1 MEEVDLK
8 RVSAL
13 LEEKIILVG
22 DNIYQLRKKHNVSQQ
37 TLAYCI
43 DADRCTISELE
54 RGSKTNVTVYTLMK
68 IADAFEINIDVLFVA
83 PP

>member
-1 MEEVDLK
+1 MEEIDLK
-8 RVSAL
+8 RVSVL

-22 DNIYQLRKKHNVSQQ
+22 ENIYQLRKKLDISQQ

-54 RGSKTNVTVYTLMK
+54 RGSKTNVTVYTLIK
-68 IADAFEINIDVLFVA
+68 IADAFGVSVDDLFKTH
-83 PP
+83 